1 MPVISGSFGLFFGVS
16 VTKSTGASQSFT
28 VAHDHYR
35 LDHFL
40 PHLST
45 SYA

>member
-16 VTKSTGASQSFT
+16 ATKSTGASQSSNA
-28 VAHDHYR
+28 AHDHYR
-35 LDHFL
+35 PCHFL